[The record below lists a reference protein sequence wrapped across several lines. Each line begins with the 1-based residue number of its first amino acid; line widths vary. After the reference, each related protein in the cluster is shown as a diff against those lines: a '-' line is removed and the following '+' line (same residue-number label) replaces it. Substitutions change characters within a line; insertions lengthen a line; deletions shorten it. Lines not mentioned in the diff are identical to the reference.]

1 MKSARPPRQGS
12 ASGQHRHQRFAPAPK
27 LERWRVWTVVAFLL
41 GLFAILLGRGLYLQA
56 WNEGFLQEQGDARY
70 MRNLRQ
76 ASNRGMITDRNGEP
90 LAIST
95 PVQSIWASPRSMTL
109 LPEGKERPAD
119 WEPSSDKD
127 PVPVSKAEIKKLA
140 AALQMPLEEV
150 TKKLSNSRKNSKGD
164 EIRPDFLW
172 MRRHMSPT
180 EAKAVM
186 ALNVPGIYTQ
196 TEYRRYYPAGDVMA
210 HIVGFT
216 DIDGKGQEGFELTR
230 EAMLAGKPGSRTV
243 IRDRR
248 GYIVEDVSTIVPAK
262 DGETLQLS
270 IDRKIQYLA
279 YRELKKGLEAA
290 QAVAGAAI
298 VLDART
304 GEVLALANLP
314 TYNPNSR
321 ERVDMSRKR
330 NRALTDTYEPGS
342 TMKPFVVAAAL
353 EQGLIKPSTVIQTS
367 PGRMSIGPAT
377 FKDTRD
383 YGALTPEGV
392 LKHSSNVG
400 AAKIGLMM
408 GREDL
413 WTYFNNYGF
422 GASTHSG
429 FPGEAFGRVR
439 QWKSWRPI
447 EQATMSFGHGISV
460 SLMQMARGY
469 TVFTN
474 NGEMK
479 PITFTKMVAPSPGKQ
494 IVSAKT
500 ADLVKNMLEAVTQTG
515 GTATRAQIVG
525 FRVGGK
531 TGTARKIV
539 NGQYSREKY
548 EASFIGFAPVSNPR
562 LIVAVLI
569 DEPTTVG
576 NRYYGGAVSAP
587 VFQEIMSGSL
597 RILGTPPDAPV
608 TNILLPGLDAPELK
622 EET

>member
-1 MKSARPPRQGS
+1 MKLARPPKQAG
-12 ASGQHRHQRFAPAPK
+12 GQSRHQRFAAPHPK
-27 LERWRVWTVVAFLL
+27 LERWRVWVVVGFLL
-41 GLFAILLGRGLYLQA
+41 SLFAILLGRGLYLQA

-70 MRNLRQ
+70 MRNLKQ

-95 PVQSIWASPRSMTL
+95 PVQSIWASPRGMTL
-109 LPEGKERPAD
+109 LPAGQERPAD
-119 WEPSSDKD
+119 WEPKSDKD
-127 PVPVSKAEIKKLA
+127 PVPVSRSEIKKLA
-140 AALQMPLEEV
+140 ATLQLSEDEII
-150 TKKLSNSRKNSKGD
+150 KKLSASRKNSKGD
-164 EIRPDFLW
+164 TIRPDFLW
-172 MRRHMSPT
+172 LRRHMSPND
-180 EAKAVM
+180 AKTVL
-186 ALNVPGIYTQ
+186 ALNVPGVYTQ

-279 YRELKKGLEAA
+279 YRELKKGIEAA
-290 QAVAGAAI
+290 GAVAGAAV
-298 VLDART
+298 VLDAKT

-314 TYNPNSR
+314 TY
-321 ERVDMSRKR
+321 
-330 NRALTDTYEPGS
+330 EPGS
-342 TMKPFVVAAAL
+342 TMKPFIVAASL
-353 EQGLIKPSTVIQTS
+353 EQGLIKPTSMIQTS
-367 PGRMSIGPAT
+367 PGRMTIGPNT
-377 FKDTRD
+377 FRDTRD
-383 YGALTPEGV
+383 HGALTPEGI
-392 LKHSSNVG
+392 LKYSSNVG
-400 AAKIGLMM
+400 AAKVGLMM
-408 GREDL
+408 SREEL

-429 FPGEAFGRVR
+429 FPGEASGKVR
-439 QWKSWRPI
+439 AWKTWRPI

-474 NGEMK
+474 HGEMK

-494 IVSAKT
+494 VVSAQT
-500 ADLVKNMLEAVTQTG
+500 ADLVRNMLESVTQAG
-515 GTATRAQIVG
+515 GTAARAQIVG

-548 EASFIGFAPVSNPR
+548 EVSFIGFAPVSNPR

-569 DEPTTVG
+569 DEPSTVG
-576 NRYYGGAVSAP
+576 NRYYGGTVSAP

-597 RILGTPPDAPV
+597 RMLGVPPDAPI

>member
-1 MKSARPPRQGS
+1 MKLARPPKQV
-12 ASGQHRHQRFAPAPK
+12 SGQSRHQRFAPPHPK
-27 LERWRVWTVVAFLL
+27 LERWRVWVVVGFLL
-41 GLFAILLGRGLYLQA
+41 SLFAVLLGRGLYLQA

-70 MRNLRQ
+70 MRNLKQ

-95 PVQSIWASPRSMTL
+95 PVQSIWASPRGMTL
-109 LPEGKERPAD
+109 LPASQERPAD
-119 WEPSSDKD
+119 WEPKSEKD
-127 PVPVSKAEIKKLA
+127 PVPVSRSEIKKLA
-140 AALQMPLEEV
+140 GALQLSEDEI
-150 TKKLSNSRKNSKGD
+150 TKKLSVSRKNAKGD
-164 EIRPDFLW
+164 IIRPDFLW
-172 MRRHMSPT
+172 LRRHMSPND
-180 EAKAVM
+180 AKTVM
-186 ALNVPGIYTQ
+186 ALNVPGVYTQ

-279 YRELKKGLEAA
+279 YRELKKGIEAA
-290 QAVAGAAI
+290 GAVAGAAV
-298 VLDART
+298 VLDAKT

-314 TYNPNSR
+314 SYNPNSR
-321 ERVDMSRKR
+321 ERVDLARKR
-330 NRALTDTYEPGS
+330 NRVLTDTYEPGS

-353 EQGLIKPSTVIQTS
+353 EQGVIKPSSIIQTS
-367 PGRMSIGPAT
+367 PGRMTIGPNT

-383 YGALTPEGV
+383 YGALNPEGV

-400 AAKIGLMM
+400 AAKIGLMLS
-408 GREDL
+408 REEL
-413 WTYFNNYGF
+413 WGYFNNYGF

-439 QWKSWRPI
+439 PWKNWRPI
-447 EQATMSFGHGISV
+447 EQATMSFGHGLSV

-469 TVFTN
+469 SVFTN
-474 NGEMK
+474 HGEMK

-494 IVSAKT
+494 VISAQT
-500 ADLVKNMLEAVTQTG
+500 ADLVKNMLEAVTQAG
-515 GTATRAQIVG
+515 GTAVRAQIVG

-548 EASFIGFAPVSNPR
+548 EVSFIGFAPVSNPR

-569 DEPTTVG
+569 DEPSTVG
-576 NRYYGGAVSAP
+576 NRYYGGTVSAP

-597 RILGTPPDAPV
+597 RMLGVPPDAPI

>member
-1 MKSARPPRQGS
+1 MKLARPPRQ
-12 ASGQHRHQRFAPAPK
+12 ASGQSRHQRFAAPHPK
-27 LERWRVWTVVAFLL
+27 LERWRVWLVVGFLL
-41 GLFAILLGRGLYLQA
+41 SLFAVLLGRGLYLQA

-70 MRNLRQ
+70 MRNLKQ

-95 PVQSIWASPRSMTL
+95 PVQSIWASPRGITL
-109 LPEGKERPAD
+109 LPAGQERPKD
-119 WEPSSDKD
+119 WEPKSEKD
-127 PVPVSKAEIKKLA
+127 PVPVSRSELKKLA
-140 AALQMPLEEV
+140 AALQLPEEELNR
-150 TKKLSNSRKNSKGD
+150 KLSVSRKNSRGE

-172 MRRHMSPT
+172 LRRHMPPND
-180 EAKAVM
+180 AKAVM
-186 ALNVPGIYTQ
+186 ALNVPGVYTQ

-248 GYIVEDVSTIVPAK
+248 GYIVEDVSTVVPAK

-279 YRELKKGLEAA
+279 YRELKKGIETAG
-290 QAVAGAAI
+290 AVAGAAV
-298 VLDART
+298 VLDAKT

-314 TYNPNSR
+314 SYNPNSR
-321 ERVDMSRKR
+321 ERVDLARKR
-330 NRALTDTYEPGS
+330 NRVLTDIYEPGS
-342 TMKPFVVAAAL
+342 TMKPFIVAAGL
-353 EQGLIKPSTVIQTS
+353 EQGLIKPSSMIQTS
-367 PGRMSIGPAT
+367 PGQMTIGPAT
-377 FKDTRD
+377 FKDTRN
-383 YGALTPEGV
+383 YGTLNPEGI

-408 GREDL
+408 GREEL
-413 WTYFNNYGF
+413 WGYFNNYGF

-439 QWKSWRPI
+439 PWKTWRPI

-474 NGEMK
+474 HGEMK

-494 IVSAKT
+494 VVSAQT
-500 ADLVKNMLEAVTQTG
+500 ADLVRNMLESVTQAG
-515 GTATRAQIVG
+515 GTAARAQIVG

-548 EASFIGFAPVSNPR
+548 EVSFIGFAPVSNPR

-569 DEPTTVG
+569 DEPSTVG
-576 NRYYGGAVSAP
+576 NRYYGGTVSAP

-597 RILGTPPDAPV
+597 RMLGVPPDAPI

>member
-1 MKSARPPRQGS
+1 MKLARPKRVASQPRQ
-12 ASGQHRHQRFAPAPK
+12 QRFAQPPK
-27 LERWRVWTVVAFLL
+27 LERWRVWFVVVFLL
-41 GLFAILLGRGLYLQA
+41 SLFAILLGRGLYLQA

-76 ASNRGMITDRNGEP
+76 AANRGMITDRNGEP

-109 LPEGKERPAD
+109 LPDGQERAAD
-119 WEPSSDKD
+119 WEPKSEKD
-127 PVPVSKAEIKKLA
+127 PVPVSKSEIKKLA
-140 AALQMPLEEV
+140 TALQQPVEDI
-150 TKKLSNSRKNSKGD
+150 TKKLSYSRKNAKG
-164 EIRPDFLW
+164 ESVKPDFLW
-172 MRRHMSPT
+172 LNRHMSPND
-180 EAKAVM
+180 AKTVM
-186 ALNVPGIYTQ
+186 ALNVPGVYTQ

-210 HIVGFT
+210 QIVGTT

-230 EAMLAGKPGSRTV
+230 EAMLAGKSGSRTV

-279 YRELKKGLEAA
+279 YRELKKGIEAA
-290 QAVAGAAI
+290 SAVAGAAV
-298 VLDART
+298 VLDAKT

-314 TYNPNSR
+314 SYNPNSR
-321 ERVDMSRKR
+321 ERVDLGRKR
-330 NRALTDTYEPGS
+330 NRVVTDTYEPGS
-342 TMKPFVVAAAL
+342 TMKPFIIAAGL
-353 EQGLIKPSTVIQTS
+353 EQGVIKPNSVVMTTGS
-367 PGRMSIGPAT
+367 MTIGPAT
-377 FKDTRD
+377 FKDTRN
-383 YGALTPEGV
+383 YGQLNPEGI

-400 AAKIGLMM
+400 AAKVGLMM
-408 GREDL
+408 SRENL

-439 QWKSWRPI
+439 PWKTWRPI
-447 EQATMSFGHGISV
+447 EQATMSFGHGLSV

-474 NGEMK
+474 SGEMK
-479 PITFTKMVAPSPGKQ
+479 PITFTKMIAPSPGKQ
-494 IVSAKT
+494 VISSKT
-500 ADLVKNMLEAVTQTG
+500 ADLVKNMLEAVTQPG
-515 GTATRAQIVG
+515 GTATKAQIVG

-548 EASFIGFAPVSNPR
+548 EVSFIGFAPVSNPR
-562 LIVAVLI
+562 LIVAVLV
-569 DEPTTVG
+569 DEPSTVG
-576 NRYYGGAVSAP
+576 NRYYGGWVSAP
-587 VFQEIMSGSL
+587 IFQEIMAGSL
-597 RILGTPPDAPV
+597 RILGVPPDAPMN
-608 TNILLPGLDAPELK
+608 NILLPGLDAPELR